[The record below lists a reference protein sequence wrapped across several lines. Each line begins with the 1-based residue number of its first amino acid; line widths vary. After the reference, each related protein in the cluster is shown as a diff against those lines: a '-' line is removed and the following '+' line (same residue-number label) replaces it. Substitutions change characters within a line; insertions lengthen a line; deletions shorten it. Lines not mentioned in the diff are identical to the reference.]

1 MGHNNGVMCS
11 IEFLDPVSL
20 VCLFFL
26 FSSYTSS
33 GLESVL
39 RAWYPR
45 LGGPKAGRVTLL
57 RLRCPTRTAFCHFF
71 MSK

>member
-26 FSSYTSS
+26 FRSYTSS

-39 RAWYPR
+39 NPR
-45 LGGPKAGRVTLL
+45 LGGSKAGRVTLL
-57 RLRCPTRTAFCHFF
+57 RLRCPT
-71 MSK
+71 